1 MADRIKNVQIRVAL
15 LLPVF
20 LTLFLS
26 VSMPCAAAGGN
37 DKTAQELFNKAYNQ
51 VMGPQGSS
59 FHYAVN
65 IVGIYKTEGDII
77 YKEKKSYFEENRMAS
92 WDNGTIVYKADKKKQ
107 EVNIYRSDDENRD
120 KYLSK
125 FDYDINKFE
134 YSYITKGDCYEITAK
149 VPNAKFFGVREA
161 KILVKKSNLH
171 PVSLT
176 VKVAFMH
183 ATIKITNFKSGNVSD
198 SSFVFPKKR
207 FAGYK
212 TIDHRNE

>member
-1 MADRIKNVQIRVAL
+1 MAIKTYFSL
-15 LLPVF
+15 LVSF
-20 LTLFLS
+20 LLIAAQ
-26 VSMPCAAAGGN
+26 PCFAAGGS
-37 DKTAQELFNKAYNQ
+37 DKKAQELFTKAYEQ

-125 FDYDINKFE
+125 FNYDINKFE
-134 YSYITKGDCYEITAK
+134 YSYITKDDCYEITAK

-207 FAGYK
+207 FSGYK